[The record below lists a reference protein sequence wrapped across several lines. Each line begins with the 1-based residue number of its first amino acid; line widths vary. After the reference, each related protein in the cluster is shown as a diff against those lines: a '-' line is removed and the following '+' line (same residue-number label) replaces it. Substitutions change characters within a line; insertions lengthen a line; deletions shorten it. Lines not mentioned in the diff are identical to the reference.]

1 MVISDCSVV
10 DDDNG
15 MEVSDLRSNPIL
27 FVKKILTREMPTI
40 YLTNQFFKNIIFTRI
55 KAFRNF
61 LKKFFFFDF

>member
-27 FVKKILTREMPTI
+27 FVKKILRLAKCP
-40 YLTNQFFKNIIFTRI
+40 QFTLQI
-55 KAFRNF
+55 NF
-61 LKKFFFFDF
+61 LKTSYLHELKHLETF